1 MSLPDPNATANLIT
15 EPFGSGAA
23 NPTYI
28 TLPIPVPSQ
37 ITSVVNQ
44 ASFTDGFPPSTMTPE
59 ASGGL
64 PFFGQDMNGILY
76 MMSANIAA
84 LAAGDLPVYNAAR
97 SAAIGGYPAGAL
109 VQMAN
114 NNGYWLS
121 IAAGN
126 TTDPDTGGAGW
137 RAVTTTGEVVI
148 TLSSGTVNLTAV
160 EAAFPL
166 IAFNGTLTGNVIV
179 NFPANAGQMWIVAAY
194 TAGAFTITL
203 QTAAAGN
210 TVALVSGSGYSNAQN
225 VFSDGINL
233 WSNNVS
239 TAGLAP
245 IASPALT
252 GTPTAPTAATSS
264 NTTQIATTAFTKAA
278 IAAALSGYAL
288 LASPTF
294 SGVPTAPTPATS
306 DNSAKLATTAF
317 VQALAGIS
325 AVASVN
331 GGLNFAVGIQVRWGI
346 VSHTVIGNQ
355 AHAFS
360 TPFTHGCY
368 VVIPVVAGSPGVE
381 FFTVISGSETA
392 SGWTQYSNNTT
403 NINYIAIGF

>member
-1 MSLPDPNATANLIT
+1 MSLPDPNATANIIT

-37 ITSVVNQ
+37 ISSVVNQ

-64 PFFGQDMNGILY
+64 PFFGQDMNGIMY
-76 MMSANIAA
+76 MITANVAA
-84 LAAGDLPVYNAAR
+84 LAAGAMPVFSAAR
-97 SAAIGGYPAGAL
+97 ASAIGGYPVGAM
-109 VQMAN
+109 VAMAN
-114 NNGYWLS
+114 GLGFWLCTT
-121 IAAGN
+121 AAN
-126 TTDPDTGGAGW
+126 SSNPDTGGAGW
-137 RAVTTTGEVVI
+137 VTLSATGELVI
-148 TLSSGTVNLTAV
+148 TLTTGTITLSAV
-160 EAAFPL
+160 QAAYPL
-166 IAFNGTLTGNVIV
+166 IAFNGTLTGNCTI
-179 NFPANAGQMWIVAAY
+179 NFPPNAGQAWTVAAF

-210 TVALVSGSGYSNAQN
+210 QVALVSGSGYANAQN
-225 VFSDGINL
+225 VFSDGTNL

-252 GTPTAPTAATSS
+252 GTPTAPTAATAS
-264 NTTQIATTAFTKAA
+264 NSTQIATTAFTKAA
-278 IAAALSGYAL
+278 ITAALSGYAL

-317 VQALAGIS
+317 VQALAGVS
-325 AVASVN
+325 AVNSVN
-331 GGLNFAVGIQVRWGI
+331 GGINFAIGIQVRWGQ
-346 VSHTVIGNQ
+346 VAHTVGGIQ
-355 AHAFS
+355 SHAFGTAFS
-360 TPFTHGCY
+360 NGCY
-368 VVIPVVAGSPGVE
+368 VVIPVVASSTGVE
-381 FFTVISGSETA
+381 FFTVVAGSQTA
-392 SGWTQYSNNTT
+392 SGWQQYSNNTT
-403 NINYIAIGF
+403 TINYIAVGH

>member
-1 MSLPDPNATANLIT
+1 MSLPDPNATANIIT

-28 TLPIPVPSQ
+28 TLPIPIPSQ

-64 PFFGQDMNGILY
+64 PFFGQDMNGIMY
-76 MMSANIAA
+76 MMTANIAA
-84 LAAGDLPVYNAAR
+84 LAAGAFPVF
-97 SAAIGGYPAGAL
+97 SATRASAIGGYPQGCL
-109 VQMAN
+109 VAMDSG
-114 NNGYWLS
+114 NGYWLS
-121 IAAGN
+121 IIAAN
-126 TTDPDTGGAGW
+126 SNDPDTGGAGW
-137 RAVTTTGEVVI
+137 RAVSTTGELVI
-148 TLSSGTVNLTAV
+148 TLSTGTTNLTAV
-160 EAAFPL
+160 EAAYPL
-166 IAFNGTLTGNVIV
+166 IAFNGTLTGNCTI
-179 NFPANAGQMWIVAAY
+179 NFPANAGQAWTVAAY

-210 TVALVSGSGYSNAQN
+210 TVALISGSGYSNAQN
-225 VFSDGINL
+225 VFSDGTNL

-252 GTPTAPTAATSS
+252 GTPTAPTAATAS

-317 VQALAGIS
+317 VQALIAALLAGQLIRVGVFTCANAGT
-325 AVASVN
+325 AVSFSPAFPNGCSNVQLTQQNVVN
-331 GGLNFAVGIQVRWGI
+331 GSN
-346 VSHTVIGNQ
+346 IG
-355 AHAFS
+355 FS
-360 TPFTHGCY
+360 G
-368 VVIPVVAGSPGVE
+368 
-381 FFTVISGSETA
+381 A
-392 SGWTQYSNNTT
+392 SSVTRTGFIGYAS
-403 NINYIAIGF
+403 INGTSIGYIAIGS

>member
-64 PFFGQDMNGILY
+64 PFFGQDMNGILF
-76 MMSANIAA
+76 MATANIAA
-84 LAAGDLPVYNAAR
+84 LAAGAFPAF
-97 SAAIGGYPAGAL
+97 SAGRASAIGGYPLGAL
-109 VQMAN
+109 VARTDGT
-114 NNGYWLS
+114 GYWLNQS
-121 IAAGN
+121 AGN
-126 TTDPDTGGAGW
+126 SANPDTSSGNVGWAPVANYGAGLV
-137 RAVTTTGEVVI
+137 AVA
-148 TLSSGTVNLTAV
+148 SGSYALPPAIFSKPIIVL
-160 EAAFPL
+160 E
-166 IAFNGTLTGNVIV
+166 GTLTGNLQIVFPAGLIGNWIIV
-179 NFPANAGQMWIVAAY
+179 NIM
-194 TAGAFTITL
+194 AGAFTIS
-203 QTAAAGN
+203 AA
-210 TVALVSGSGYSNAQN
+210 VSGGSNSVAVPVGSN
-225 VFSDGINL
+225 TPTSVYSDGGNL
-233 WSNNVS
+233 WNTGVS

-245 IASPALT
+245 IASPGLT

-278 IAAALSGYAL
+278 VAAALAGYAP

-346 VSHTVIGNQ
+346 VSHTVGGNQ

-368 VVIPVVAGSPGVE
+368 VVIPVIASSTGVE
-381 FFTVISGSETA
+381 FFTVVSGSETA

>member
-1 MSLPDPNATANLIT
+1 MSLPDPNATANIIT

-37 ITSVVNQ
+37 ILSVVNQ

-64 PFFGQDMNGILY
+64 PFFGQDMNGIMY
-76 MMSANIAA
+76 MMTANIAA
-84 LAAGDLPVYNAAR
+84 LAAGAFPVF
-97 SAAIGGYPAGAL
+97 SATRASAIGGYPQGCL
-109 VQMAN
+109 VAMDSG
-114 NNGYWLS
+114 NGYWLS
-121 IAAGN
+121 IIAAN
-126 TTDPDTGGAGW
+126 SNDPDTGGAGW
-137 RAVTTTGEVVI
+137 RAVSTTGELVI
-148 TLSSGTVNLTAV
+148 TLTTGTVNLTAV
-160 EAAFPL
+160 EAAYPL
-166 IAFNGTLTGNVIV
+166 IAFNGTLTGNCTI
-179 NFPANAGQMWIVAAY
+179 NFPANAGQAWTVAAY

-210 TVALVSGSGYSNAQN
+210 QVALISGSGYSNAQN
-225 VFSDGINL
+225 VFSDGTNL

-252 GTPTAPTAATSS
+252 GTPTAPTATTSS

-278 IAAALSGYAL
+278 IAAALAGYAL

-325 AVASVN
+325 AVSSVN

-346 VSHTVIGNQ
+346 VAHTVGGIQ
-355 AHAFS
+355 AHSFG
-360 TPFTHGCY
+360 TPFSHNCY
-368 VVIPVVAGSPGVE
+368 VVIPVVASSTGVE
-381 FFTVISGSETA
+381 FFTVVSGSQTA
-392 SGWTQYSNNTT
+392 SGWQQYSNNTT